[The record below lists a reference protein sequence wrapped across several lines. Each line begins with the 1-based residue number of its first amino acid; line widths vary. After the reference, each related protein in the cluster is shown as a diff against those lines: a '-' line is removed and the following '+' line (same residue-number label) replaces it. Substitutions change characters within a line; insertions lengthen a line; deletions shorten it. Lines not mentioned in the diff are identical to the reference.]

1 MQRRWRE
8 KDSEW
13 EARVRNLVKNKF
25 FASTEKLFACADY
38 DALNTRDHLVA
49 WSRVEFLLEREG
61 ADLRGFLDGINLRKP
76 EGDATTAAAKTI
88 ERQRTALQKSFGLS
102 PAELD
107 EAWATHVKRNY
118 RK

>member
-1 MQRRWRE
+1 MRIAIVAIVIVAL
-8 KDSEW
+8 SG
-13 EARVRNLVKNKF
+13 V
-25 FASTEKLFACADY
+25 SACDAETVPRADY